1 MQAFVEGKDV
11 SNFVDSGLLRRLDS
25 HLGSLFRTP
34 VTRRGPRGRAF
45 LFMLSQH
52 FRLDLNRGS
61 NLTQQAL
68 LDLQLDGFAPKDFEK
83 CVERI
88 EYVLNAIPQSHQP
101 TETSRF
107 TWLYSRVERCK
118 LLQRH
123 IDRIRDS
130 RETSH
135 CRTWDWL
142 MNIIKAALVEVR
154 EDANEESIRASLQSK
169 AKPKSDAKALVAQ
182 DTGDPAASKGLPT
195 PSSKPKA
202 KPKASPKPKAGDHGE
217 NEGKGGNQ
225 PQADPKGK
233 GKGKGSDAKK
243 DTQAK
248 PKAEPKSGG
257 KATVPCLFWPKGTCN
272 RGESCPL
279 RHEPKPKPAAKPKAA
294 APANVKA
301 TVAVLAATGGVSR
314 ASAFRPNVNQD
325 PSTCMQVLKSS
336 VRAFVRPFVALVSI
350 ISSCIHPQGLAQIAT
365 LRDGWSV
372 LQCLCEP
379 GVLYHDPHALIAQP
393 KAHADSGAGRDLASR
408 RAFSDQGIPNSVIQK
423 HTPSTSPIQ
432 FETGNGSYTAD
443 SCTSLHGSTFGHAS
457 FCVMEDCPTVR
468 SLGQIVASG
477 KPFIW
482 LPDQLPF
489 LCQNGDALQLAF
501 DSKKITQHPELR
513 TMFQSL
519 VKHAKRV
526 TLLHCQPKRL
536 SQRRHP
542 WLKTHQMVV
551 T

>member
-1 MQAFVEGKDV
+1 MQAFEEGKDV

-83 CVERI
+83 FVERI

-169 AKPKSDAKALVAQ
+169 AKPKSDAKAVVAQ
-182 DTGDPAASKGLPT
+182 DAGDPAASKGLPT

-217 NEGKGGNQ
+217 NEGKGG
-225 PQADPKGK
+225 
-233 GKGKGSDAKK
+233 
-243 DTQAK
+243 
-248 PKAEPKSGG
+248 
-257 KATVPCLFWPKGTCN
+257 
-272 RGESCPL
+272 
-279 RHEPKPKPAAKPKAA
+279 KPA
-294 APANVKA
+294 
-301 TVAVLAATGGVSR
+301 TG
-314 ASAFRPNVNQD
+314 
-325 PSTCMQVLKSS
+325 
-336 VRAFVRPFVALVSI
+336 
-350 ISSCIHPQGLAQIAT
+350 
-365 LRDGWSV
+365 
-372 LQCLCEP
+372 
-379 GVLYHDPHALIAQP
+379 
-393 KAHADSGAGRDLASR
+393 
-408 RAFSDQGIPNSVIQK
+408 
-423 HTPSTSPIQ
+423 
-432 FETGNGSYTAD
+432 
-443 SCTSLHGSTFGHAS
+443 
-457 FCVMEDCPTVR
+457 
-468 SLGQIVASG
+468 
-477 KPFIW
+477 
-482 LPDQLPF
+482 
-489 LCQNGDALQLAF
+489 
-501 DSKKITQHPELR
+501 
-513 TMFQSL
+513 
-519 VKHAKRV
+519 
-526 TLLHCQPKRL
+526 
-536 SQRRHP
+536 
-542 WLKTHQMVV
+542 
-551 T
+551 